1 MNKETHML
9 GIVDVGGGTR
19 GIYGAGVLDYCM
31 DQGIRADYFIG
42 VSAGAANGASYVAGQ
57 RGRNLVF
64 YNDYAFRKDYM
75 GVGNFL
81 KKGSY
86 INLDYIYSTLS
97 DAGGENPL
105 DYQSLQASPME
116 LEIVATNADTG
127 RAVYFNKK
135 DLGQNFYDPIKAS
148 CCVPVLCKPY
158 PVEGIPYFDGG
169 ISDPIPFRRAFQAGC
184 TKAIV
189 ILTKPR
195 DFFREEDADR
205 RLVLLLKRKY
215 PQAAQALEHRAEV
228 YNRSLRELLKLE
240 KEGKAIIIA
249 PSDTGNLRTL
259 TQDHDEL
266 LRLYE
271 MGKRDGENRLGPE
284 FGSGRFGKI

>member
-1 MNKETHML
+1 MDKEIQKL

-19 GIYGAGVLDYCM
+19 GIYGAGVLDFCM
-31 DQGIRADYFIG
+31 ARGIRADYFIG

-57 RGRNLVF
+57 EGRNLVF

-105 DYQSLQASPME
+105 DYQALKTSPME
-116 LEIVATNADTG
+116 LEIVATNANTG
-127 RAVYFNKK
+127 QAVYFTKK

-158 PVEGIPYFDGG
+158 PVEGISYFDGG
-169 ISDPIPFRRAFQAGC
+169 ISDPIPFQRAFQAGC
-184 TKAIV
+184 TKVIV

-215 PQAAQALEHRAEV
+215 PKAAQALKRRAKV
-228 YNRSLRELLKLE
+228 YNQSLRELLKLE

-266 LRLYE
+266 VRLYE
-271 MGKRDGENRLGPE
+271 MGKEDGESQLGSEYGPGVGIE
-284 FGSGRFGKI
+284 S